1 MISIVNNSYVR
12 VLTICLISY
21 YCLSACVTAPLEIKY
36 KPFNDQ
42 SYSKRPNLAI
52 VHKDSI
58 ETLLKSQYLLIGYI
72 DVRRNVRKCYEDN
85 SCVAVTDDMPTEKD
99 VLREASDRGGD
110 IVFILEDRDIPTNI
124 SKSICT
130 ATSVS
135 ATTVNGIVQMTTIC
149 TSYAKVY
156 GVLESKVSRALIW
169 RLDPVNAN
177 IEANSHAIKM
187 AMQTLAAQKKAS
199 NEEDEGFSLFNKDK
213 KEKYSAP
220 FKVAYDRA
228 YAGDKKS
235 QAILGYAFET
245 GKGVK
250 KNYSRALHWYMKSA
264 KQGFALAQSRLGTM
278 YYHGKGTRIDYRMA
292 FIWTQK
298 AARQDSLRAIY
309 NLCVLYSKGLGVRQ
323 DYKQAFKW
331 CNKAKEKGH
340 VSASVN
346 LANMYLKGRGVDVDT
361 KKALELYRFGAE
373 KGNRIGQYNLAV
385 NYFKGKII
393 EKNIKRGL
401 TWLKK
406 SASQKFHPAQY
417 MLGLF
422 YEGGYGIEANPN
434 KSLIWYNRAA
444 RNGSKRA
451 YNRLKKKNIVKE
463 E

>member
-1 MISIVNNSYVR
+1 MISIVNNRYVR
-12 VLTICLISY
+12 VLIICIISY
-21 YCLSACVTAPLEIKY
+21 CCLAACVTAPLEIKY
-36 KPFNDQ
+36 KSFNDQ

-72 DVRRNVRKCYEDN
+72 DVRRNIRKCYEDD
-85 SCVAVTDDMPTEKD
+85 SCVTVTDDMPTEKD
-99 VLREASDRGGD
+99 VLREAADRGGD
-110 IVFILEDRDIPTNI
+110 IVFILEDRDISTNI

-169 RLDPVNAN
+169 RLDPENAN
-177 IEANSHAIKM
+177 IEANSQAIKT
-187 AMQTLAAQKKAS
+187 AMLTMAAQKKAS

-220 FKVAYDRA
+220 FKLAYERA
-228 YAGDKKS
+228 YAGDKKY

-250 KNYSRALHWYMKSA
+250 KNYTRALFWYKKSA
-264 KQGFALAQSRLGTM
+264 KQGFALAQSRLGSM
-278 YYHGKGTRIDYRMA
+278 YYLGKGTRTDYRMA
-292 FIWTQK
+292 FFWTK
-298 AARQDSLRAIY
+298 AAAEQDSVRAAY
-309 NLCVLYSKGLGVRQ
+309 NLCVLYGKGLGVTQ
-323 DYKQAFKW
+323 NYKQAFNW
-331 CNKAKEKGH
+331 CSKAKEKGH

-346 LANMYLKGRGVDVDT
+346 LANMYLKGRGVDVN
-361 KKALELYRFGAE
+361 KKVALELYQNGAE
-373 KGNRIGQYNLAV
+373 KGNRIAQYNLAV

-393 EKNIKRGL
+393 EKNIKTGL
-401 TWLKK
+401 KWLKK
-406 SASQKFHPAQY
+406 SAGQKFHPAQY

-422 YEGGYGIEANPN
+422 YEGGYGIKANPK
-434 KSLIWYNRAA
+434 KSLIWYKRAV

-451 YNRLKKKNIVKE
+451 YNRLKKKNSVGNE
-463 E
+463 